1 MWHRW
6 GEHEGH
12 AGGERSFDLY
22 PPPLDA
28 GTLASRKSSSSTD
41 SSSSHSLHSR
51 STTGSEG
58 GAVSVDSFVYR
69 TLNSYFRGAG
79 TIKKDFLTRCCDVVA
94 FLL

>member
-58 GAVSVDSFVYR
+58 GAVSVDF
-69 TLNSYFRGAG
+69 YFYLF
-79 TIKKDFLTRCCDVVA
+79 IYIYIYIYIYTRVVSKSSETGPID
-94 FLL
+94 